1 MDLSSLF
8 SLIVAIKPLET
19 WEKPKRHKIV
29 SLWPT
34 CKKAYSV
41 GKNVNA
47 YIIRLCVCVDKVFF
61 RRALFYMTSDRRSI
75 LSSQDVRE

>member
-34 CKKAYSV
+34 CKKAYC
-41 GKNVNA
+41 
-47 YIIRLCVCVDKVFF
+47 IELR
-61 RRALFYMTSDRRSI
+61 I
-75 LSSQDVRE
+75 LSTECLEESGLKLIINVKVLQ

>member
-34 CKKAYSV
+34 CKKAYSLYV
-41 GKNVNA
+41 TQKLACGA
-47 YIIRLCVCVDKVFF
+47 PT
-61 RRALFYMTSDRRSI
+61 LF
-75 LSSQDVRE
+75 QKWN